1 MIGEGERVLLGIE
14 QESEAA
20 VLIRDELG
28 IMALV
33 GSHLEDAVPVDVL
46 VVDPLL
52 AGDESVGDGEDLLR
66 LYEARVRISGPG
78 RKRFAPH

>member
-52 AGDESVGDGEDLLR
+52 AGDESVGDG
-66 LYEARVRISGPG
+66 
-78 RKRFAPH
+78 